1 MVVERK
7 PLAPAP
13 EPRHGLRIAC
23 FRAEVVHFVICGV
36 PRLEKALDVFNSI
49 TVDLLIVD
57 GRDAHGYYTW
67 CDVGQIQIEA
77 VLSHPMLLLRDE
89 GPHLILEELG
99 HGGAA
104 SL

>member
-7 PLAPAP
+7 PLEPAP
-13 EPRHGLRIAC
+13 KPRHGIRIAC
-23 FRAEVVHFVICGV
+23 FGAEVVDLVSSAV
-36 PRLEKALDVFNSI
+36 PRLQEALDVLDAIPVHFL
-49 TVDLLIVD
+49 VVD

-77 VLSHPMLLLRDE
+77 VLSYSVLLLRDE
-89 GPHLILEELG
+89 GPHFILEELG

>member
-7 PLAPAP
+7 PL
-13 EPRHGLRIAC
+13 EPPTKKRHGIRISNLG
-23 FRAEVVHFVICGV
+23 AEVVHFVGSAV
-36 PRLEKALDVFNSI
+36 PFIQKAFYVLDAI
-49 TVDLLIVD
+49 AVDLLVVD

-67 CDVGQIQIEA
+67 CDVGQIQIKT
-77 VLSHPMLLLRDE
+77 VLSRAVLLLRDE
-89 GPHLILEELG
+89 GPDFILEELG

>member
-1 MVVERK
+1 MIIKRK
-7 PLAPAP
+7 PLEPAT
-13 EPRHGLRIAC
+13 EPRHGVRIAC
-23 FRAEVVHFVICGV
+23 FRAEVVDFVICGV
-36 PRLEKALDVFNSI
+36 PRLQKALDVLDAIPVHFL
-49 TVDLLIVD
+49 VVD

-67 CDVGQIQIEA
+67 CDVGQIEVKT

-89 GPHLILEELG
+89 GPHFILEELG